1 MLVHGDS
8 LASSGSSIPPRKLRM
23 QLTSITLLLF
33 STAVPITAAP
43 AAVNRLEVRETAA
56 NTNGSTP
63 KGADFACPHSAQIV
77 ANQLAEM
84 AQLKAKKIPIPPF
97 LSGYYSAINGGIEEI
112 GCPDAPIALEER
124 SFKAN
129 REPCDVVNDQHER
142 MMKLIN
148 GFDASEIGIA
158 PYLAGFLSATIDG
171 HTALLCPPF
180 SGPAT
185 DVAVA
190 AKYEGA
196 SASDAVDVNTGS
208 DK

>member
-1 MLVHGDS
+1 MIIHGGY
-8 LASSGSSIPPRKLRM
+8 LTSSGSSIPPQHLEM
-23 QLTSITLLLF
+23 QFSSITLFLL
-33 STAVPITAAP
+33 SNAVSVTAAP
-43 AAVNRLEVRETAA
+43 AAVNTLEARKTAA
-56 NTNGSTP
+56 STSGSTP

-77 ANQLAEM
+77 ADQLAEM
-84 AQLKAKKIPIPPF
+84 AQLRAKKIPIPPF

-112 GCPDAPIALEER
+112 GCPGAPVALDER

-129 REPCDVVNDQHER
+129 REPCDVINEQHER

-158 PYLAGFLSATIDG
+158 PYLAGFLSATIDE
-171 HTALLCPPF
+171 HAVLLCPPF

-190 AKYEGA
+190 AKYSGA
-196 SASDAVDVNTGS
+196 SASDTTDITTSS
-208 DK
+208 D